1 MRSHR
6 GPFFAGFQVRKHF
19 WKGVEGEGVTCQ
31 PVELCVR
38 EALNVRDALKCM
50 FLDPV

>member
-1 MRSHR
+1 MRSHC
-6 GPFFAGFQVRKHF
+6 GPFFAGFQVCEHF
-19 WKGVEGEGVTCQ
+19 WKVEGEGVTCQ
-31 PVELCVR
+31 PVELYVR